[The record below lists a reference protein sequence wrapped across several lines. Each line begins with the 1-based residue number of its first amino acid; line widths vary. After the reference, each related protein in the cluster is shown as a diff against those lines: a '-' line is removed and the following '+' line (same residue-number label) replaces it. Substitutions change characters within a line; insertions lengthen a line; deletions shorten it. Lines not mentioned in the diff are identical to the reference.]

1 MRYFFWLLALPF
13 TMAHAQV
20 ANTDSLLEIVKQNNQ
35 DLNECHALNTLATNY
50 SRTDMVKARNYLYTS
65 IVISKKLNE
74 LLSLSD
80 AYSTMVA
87 VQQNTGHADSASV
100 YLQELKALADLS
112 PGPGVKENYHGAAG
126 LFYKRQGNYKA
137 ALPFMLASVQ
147 DAIDADREKHSPAG
161 MTSIAGQYLNAGNT
175 YIKLGDYKN
184 ALSCHLK
191 SLHNFEEVN
200 NQRGMSF
207 CYQSIASDFLNLN
220 QYAAATDYTHRSMA
234 LKTELN
240 DKRGLATSYAEL
252 GEIDMRQKNYDQS
265 LVNYSK
271 ALKSFHDMKLTIDEA
286 QANIEMGKIYG
297 MKKEPESAA
306 VFFQNA
312 RMLAQ
317 SLKDSSLLSAVESE
331 SVALETDMNKQ
342 RAAETKLVSSLRRSV
357 ETGNKTME
365 LQNDQYLA
373 DHFASVHQY
382 DKALAYSN
390 KAHQITDSIQSSD
403 LILQMNR
410 MEKQFNLD
418 KKEKEIELLKKNR
431 LLDQAN
437 FQQQRNIQ
445 IAGLVFFSLLMVIG
459 FLMINRYRILNK
471 AKRVI
476 EMERMRN
483 TIARDLHDDIGSM
496 LTSINILSTVMIGQ
510 SAHDIPLATNL
521 KKIKDRSATIMEN
534 MGDIVWAIN
543 PANDNMEKMVNRMK
557 NFAAE
562 ILEPAEIDYS
572 FIEEGKLSELG
583 LDLRQRKD
591 IYLIFKESINN
602 AAKYSR
608 CKNLTVELGQYPQKF
623 HLAVMDNGQGFDVAK
638 LSSGNGLANMKERA
652 NSLNAELRIE
662 SVINK
667 GTTIRLDV
675 PVNNG

>member
-1 MRYFFWLLALPF
+1 
-13 TMAHAQV
+13 
-20 ANTDSLLEIVKQNNQ
+20 
-35 DLNECHALNTLATNY
+35 
-50 SRTDMVKARNYLYTS
+50 
-65 IVISKKLNE
+65 
-74 LLSLSD
+74 
-80 AYSTMVA
+80 
-87 VQQNTGHADSASV
+87 
-100 YLQELKALADLS
+100 
-112 PGPGVKENYHGAAG
+112 
-126 LFYKRQGNYKA
+126 
-137 ALPFMLASVQ
+137 
-147 DAIDADREKHSPAG
+147 
-161 MTSIAGQYLNAGNT
+161 
-175 YIKLGDYKN
+175 
-184 ALSCHLK
+184 
-191 SLHNFEEVN
+191 
-200 NQRGMSF
+200 
-207 CYQSIASDFLNLN
+207 
-220 QYAAATDYTHRSMA
+220 
-234 LKTELN
+234 
-240 DKRGLATSYAEL
+240 
-252 GEIDMRQKNYDQS
+252 
-265 LVNYSK
+265 
-271 ALKSFHDMKLTIDEA
+271 
-286 QANIEMGKIYG
+286 
-297 MKKEPESAA
+297 
-306 VFFQNA
+306 
-312 RMLAQ
+312 MLAQ

-608 CKNLTVELGQYPQKF
+608 CKKLTVELGQYPQKF